1 MIILAVLS
9 ENIVQCP
16 KTLFLCL
23 VYIYT
28 FPIAS
33 FKFFIQLIDL
43 GSKNPLQWA
52 TKATKIFGTKVSGVS
67 LDFNINRWSIHL
79 LECQDLPGYNRV
91 FSGITRNG
99 KGIVS

>member
-67 LDFNINRWSIHL
+67 LDFNLGTIGEIPSCI
-79 LECQDLPGYNRV
+79 
-91 FSGITRNG
+91 
-99 KGIVS
+99 